1 MSNLPMKT
9 ITQLSKALQNLLT
22 QTANEMAE
30 ATGFVK
36 RKRIVTGAD
45 FVQGLVFG
53 LMDEPNATR
62 HQLHMAYSRN
72 STKVISAEGL
82 DQRFTH
88 EAVQLLKNMVEKAL
102 QIGIE
107 SQMGTAF
114 GVLGKFNGVYVLDGT
129 KVKVGGSQQHL
140 LTRLNLSTG
149 EMIWQQSEQP
159 RHENDFAL
167 SHAPLPAGAL
177 RLADLGF
184 FHLDTFAQLNRESV
198 YWLTRYK
205 TRTTLYD
212 QEGQVLDLAVLLQS
226 GAVNCR
232 VWVGKQRLPAR
243 LVADPVPPQVAQ
255 KRQDKHR
262 HRAQRKQKSV
272 STSVLHLA
280 AWTVYLT
287 SIPDLDFAALDALA
301 HARWQIERVF
311 KLWKSFFRLP
321 EAHSHQP
328 LRLLCLFWAKLF
340 AILIAH
346 WLMALDSRTFPQRSL
361 WQSAQVVQSFAFTLL
376 DALSRPS
383 ALPHVLRRFQA
394 TLARVAKLSKRGS
407 HKLSF
412 QLLA

>member
-1 MSNLPMKT
+1 MKN
-9 ITQLSKALQNLLT
+9 ITQLSSGLQKLLT
-22 QTANEMAE
+22 ETADEIAQ

-62 HQLHMAYSRN
+62 HQLHIAYSRN
-72 STKVISAEGL
+72 SRKAISAEGL
-82 DQRFTH
+82 DQRFSD
-88 EAVQLLKNMVEKAL
+88 EAVQFLKNMVENAL
-102 QIGIE
+102 QLGIE
-107 SQMGTAF
+107 SQMGPTF

-129 KVKVGGSQQHL
+129 KVKVCGSQQHL

-149 EMIWQQSEQP
+149 EMIWQQSSQP
-159 RHENDFAL
+159 QHENHFAL
-167 SHAPLPAGAL
+167 THAPLPPGAL

-184 FHLDTFAQLNRESV
+184 FHLDTFAQLNREAV

-212 QEGQVLDLAVLLQS
+212 QEGQALDLVVLLQTD
-226 GAVNCR
+226 AVSCP

-243 LVADPVPPQVAQ
+243 LVAHSVPAPVAQ
-255 KRQDKHR
+255 KRQDNHR
-262 HRAQRKQKSV
+262 HRAQRKQKPV

-280 AWTVYLT
+280 AWTIYLT

-321 EAHSHQP
+321 QAHSHQP
-328 LRLLCLFWAKLF
+328 IRLRCLFWAKLL

-346 WLMALDSRTFPQRSL
+346 WLMALDPRTFPQRSL
-361 WQSAQVVQSFAFTLL
+361 WQSAQVVQSFAFALFDAVSHLATL
-376 DALSRPS
+376 RR
-383 ALPHVLRRFQA
+383 VLRRFQA
-394 TLARVAKLSKRGS
+394 TLARVAKLSKRRS

>member
-1 MSNLPMKT
+1 MEN
-9 ITQLSKALQNLLT
+9 ITQLSSGLQKLLT
-22 QTANEMAE
+22 ETADAVAQ

-53 LMDEPNATR
+53 LMAEPNATR
-62 HQLHMAYSRN
+62 HQLHIAYNRN
-72 STKVISAEGL
+72 SSKAISAEGL

-88 EAVQLLKNMVEKAL
+88 EAVEFLKNMVENAL
-102 QIGIE
+102 QIGIK
-107 SQMGTAF
+107 SRMGTAF
-114 GVLGKFNGVYVLDGT
+114 GVLGKFKGVYVLDGT
-129 KVKVGGSQQHL
+129 KVNINGNQQHL

-149 EMIWQQSEQP
+149 EMLWQHSDQ
-159 RHENDFAL
+159 RHHENHFAL
-167 SHAPLPAGAL
+167 THAPLPPGAL

-184 FHLDTFAQLNRESV
+184 FHLDTFAQLNREGV

-205 TRTTLYD
+205 ARTTLYD
-212 QEGQVLDLAVLLQS
+212 QQGQALDLVVLLQT
-226 GAVNCR
+226 GAVNCP
-232 VWVGKQRLPAR
+232 VWVGKHHLPAW
-243 LVADPVPPQVAQ
+243 LVAQPVPAPVAQ

-262 HRAQRKQKSV
+262 HRAQRKQKPV

-280 AWTVYLT
+280 AWTIYLT

-321 EAHSHQP
+321 EARSHQP
-328 LRLLCLFWAKLF
+328 IRLLCLFWAKLL

-346 WLMALDSRTFPQRSL
+346 WLIALDPRTFPQRSL
-361 WQSAQVVQSFAFTLL
+361 WQSAQVVQSFAFVLL
-376 DALSRPS
+376 DALSHPA
-383 ALPHVLRRFQA
+383 ALRRVLRRFQA
-394 TLARVAKLSKRGS
+394 TLARVARLSKRGS